1 MPTTPEAGFATPGAN
16 HGLLSVFSYRYL
28 LALLVKKEVSVRYR
42 GSVLGWLWSFAKPL
56 AQFLVLW
63 VALGIIVR
71 VGGEIELYP
80 VYLFA
85 GMILVNFF
93 IEAFSNGTRSLVDN
107 AELIK
112 KIYLPRELFPIA
124 STIVAIVN
132 FLPQVLVL
140 LVVTMFIGWQPMWQT
155 PVAFLLATIIIAVL
169 ATGLAMLFG
178 AINVSFRDA
187 QNFVDLITM
196 TALWASPVLYSMSL
210 VEGPAPD
217 WLLVLYQLNP
227 VTPAV
232 ELMHLAFWAP
242 VTSDPASHDSMLSI
256 FTLIAF
262 LSSLLVLFIG
272 QLVFRRLE
280 GRFAQDL

>member
-1 MPTTPEAGFATPGAN
+1 
-16 HGLLSVFSYRYL
+16 
-28 LALLVKKEVSVRYR
+28 
-42 GSVLGWLWSFAKPL
+42 
-56 AQFLVLW
+56 VLW
-63 VALGIIVR
+63 VALGVIVR
-71 VGGEIELYP
+71 LGGEIELYP
-80 VYLFA
+80 VYLFS
-85 GMILVNFF
+85 GMILLNFF

-107 AELIK
+107 SELIK

-140 LVVTMFIGWQPMWQT
+140 LIVTLFLGWEPMWQT
-155 PVAFLLATIIIAVL
+155 PIAFVLAVVIVSVL

-178 AINVSFRDA
+178 SINVSFRDA

-196 TALWASPVLYSMSL
+196 TALWASPVLYSMTL
-210 VEGPAPD
+210 VSDPAPD

-232 ELMHLAFWAP
+232 ELMHLAFWVP
-242 VTSDPASHDSMLSI
+242 VTEDPTAYTGMFGLFTAIALFTSI
-256 FTLIAF
+256 V
-262 LSSLLVLFIG
+262 VLFFG